1 MRLTI
6 SRYLQAAFAF
16 AVLLA
21 SCDRK
26 PSAEAPGAPGSKT
39 THQTYSLQWVSNDV
53 PSTMPANKSTAV
65 HVSVKNTGDW
75 AWPNPSAANPPKPD
89 GSYAVR
95 LSYRWADATGKLL
108 PQGAERG
115 ELSASVPAGE
125 TANFS
130 MEILAPKDPGSYQ
143 LQLDLVEELVSF
155 FSAKGAQKLI
165 VPVTVVQ

>member
-6 SRYLQAAFAF
+6 SRYFQAAFAF
-16 AVLLA
+16 TVLLA

-26 PSAEAPGAPGSKT
+26 PSAVAPGAPGPKT

-53 PSTMPANKSTAV
+53 PSTMSANKGTAV

-75 AWPNPSAANPPKPD
+75 AWPNPSAANPSKPD

-125 TANFS
+125 MANFS
-130 MEILAPKDPGSYQ
+130 MEVLSPKDPGSYQ

-155 FSAKGAQKLI
+155 FSAKGAPKLI